1 MFKKVFS
8 LASVTLG
15 VVMLTMTELLD
26 NLELQRLQKIFYLF
40 SILFLLVGFLVYIR
54 NNVFRKKGKKKLE
67 NILPKS
73 RVEHMINIVSNP
85 KKELE
90 EIGNLRNK
98 IYKGERIMWSKL
110 KSALKWLWGNKC
122 TLFTTLCNVC
132 IMAIANFM
140 ALTEY
145 IYRFEVLAENKMV
158 IQIAVPALS
167 ILWVII
173 DLYTTYSKRGCESLE
188 ELNAIAQ
195 AKAELKANKLTKEQK
210 QTLKAQLTKLKGLL
224 APKEEQ
230 MAKAR
235 KRLEEIDTLITF
247 GCASIEE
254 QNEKIQLHKSIGSQN
269 PAVET
274 LKKQIASIEEKL
286 SK

>member
-1 MFKKVFS
+1 MLKKTFS
-8 LASVTLG
+8 FISVSLSIIL
-15 VVMLTMTELLD
+15 LTMSEILD
-26 NLELQRLQKIFYLF
+26 SLELQRLQKIFYLF
-40 SILFLLVGFLVYIR
+40 SILFLLVGFIVYVR
-54 NNVFRKKGKKKLE
+54 NNVFRKFGKKKIL

-73 RVEHMINIVSNP
+73 KAEQIINLASDP
-85 KKELE
+85 KEELE
-90 EIGNLRNK
+90 QIGHLRNK

-122 TLFTTLCNVC
+122 TLFTTICNVC
-132 IMAIANFM
+132 IVVIANFM

-145 IYRFEVLAENKMV
+145 IYRFNILAENKMV

-167 ILWVII
+167 ILWGVI

-195 AKAELKANKLTKEQK
+195 EKAELKANKLTKEQK
-210 QTLKAQLTKLKGLL
+210 QTLKAQLAKLKGLL

-230 MAKAR
+230 MAKAI
-235 KRLEEIDTLITF
+235 KRLEEIETLINF
-247 GCASIEE
+247 GCATIEE
-254 QNEKIQLHKSIGSQN
+254 QNEKIQLNKNIALQN

>member
-1 MFKKVFS
+1 MLKKAFS
-8 LASVTLG
+8 FVSVTLG
-15 VVMLTMTELLD
+15 VIMLTMSEMLD
-26 NLELQRLQKIFYLF
+26 SLELQRLQKIFYLF
-40 SILFLLVGFLVYIR
+40 SILFLLVGFIVYVR
-54 NNVFRKKGKKKLE
+54 NNVFHKHGKKKVS

-73 RVEHMINIVSNP
+73 RVEHIINLANDP
-85 KKELE
+85 KEELE
-90 EIGNLRNK
+90 QIGHLRNK

-122 TLFTTLCNVC
+122 TLYTTICNII
-132 IMAIANFM
+132 IMATANFM

-145 IYRFEVLAENKMV
+145 IYRFESLAQNKLF
-158 IQIAVPALS
+158 IQIAVPVLS
-167 ILWVII
+167 VLWVAV

-210 QTLKAQLTKLKGLL
+210 QTLKAQLAKLKGLL

-235 KRLEEIDTLITF
+235 KRLEEIETLITF

-254 QNEKIQLHKSIGSQN
+254 QNEKIQLHKTIGSQN